1 MDYVGFDHQALRV
14 FTYIHH
20 YSLGFNQVIW
30 KKIYSSQIGSRPQ
43 VNMKIY
49 IYIYMS
55 CHHLDQ
61 HLELKS
67 MKCR

>member
-14 FTYIHH
+14 FTYIYH
-20 YSLGFNQVIW
+20 YSLGFNPVIW

-49 IYIYMS
+49 IYIYTWVATT
-55 CHHLDQ
+55 
-61 HLELKS
+61 
-67 MKCR
+67 